1 MDSSSIVSI
10 MGCCLARDRKEV
22 QLDIETLLTGIPRDS
37 AAVRPAEHDDAL
49 PPVEGEAAPKTTV
62 VAAEASMVQSS
73 QVIPQPPRPVGMELL
88 NAPRWQPLDLSRL
101 HAKFTVRSEMTS
113 VDAQLGPTDPPQ
125 ADVVTSVATS
135 GPPTRT
141 AAEPPAANAQVAP
154 EAQQT
159 DAAAVSAVVAPVRK
173 FAHRRR
179 GSYTDAEMRQGMADG
194 ARALGL
200 PAPELPMTRPAPLA
214 AAHSEASASTGL
226 GSGSNSPTSSGS
238 SSSASIDAMP
248 DSGML
253 VLHALRQPYDL
264 SLHYEYLTYASL
276 EGSAPHAAAGALKFR
291 ISDLPIVLEYDACD
305 LTWASWEEQVKAI
318 ELSKPEDSD
327 DGEFC

>member
-154 EAQQT
+154 EAQQA
-159 DAAAVSAVVAPVRK
+159 DAVAASAVAAPGRK
-173 FAHRRR
+173 RAHRRHR
-179 GSYTDAEMRQGMADG
+179 SCTHEELQQGMADG